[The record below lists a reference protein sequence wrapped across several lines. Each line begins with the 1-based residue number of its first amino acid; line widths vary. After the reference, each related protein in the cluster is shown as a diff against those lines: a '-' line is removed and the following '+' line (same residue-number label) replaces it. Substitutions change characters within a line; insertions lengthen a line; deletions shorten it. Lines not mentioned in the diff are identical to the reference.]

1 MTAKSI
7 TLWKVE
13 SREWT
18 HTPTAS
24 LIAKIFPLGN
34 PSSVMNGLGLK
45 WPPPEQLGLNENQY
59 FESSKYE
66 NTDDCMQIADSQTT
80 RANIYQQHT

>member
-7 TLWKVE
+7 TLRKVE

-24 LIAKIFPLGN
+24 LIAKIFPLGT
-34 PSSVMNGLGLK
+34 PSSDMNGLGLMY
-45 WPPPEQLGLNENQY
+45 PPPEQLGLNENQY
-59 FESSKYE
+59 FESSKFE
-66 NTDDCMQIADSQTT
+66 NTVICIMQIVKPPEQ
-80 RANIYQQHT
+80 IYIIQHT

>member
-13 SREWT
+13 RREWT

-24 LIAKIFPLGN
+24 LIAKIFPLGT
-34 PSSVMNGLGLK
+34 PSSDMNGLGLMI
-45 WPPPEQLGLNENQY
+45 PPPEQLGLNENQY
-59 FESSKYE
+59 FESSV
-66 NTDDCMQIADSQTT
+66 AV
-80 RANIYQQHT
+80 